1 MWRKPATRRGNLPGR
16 NGLGVPAGLDPG
28 KQGRE
33 VSESK
38 TTTAHSCHYTP
49 EKEGTSTLTGQ
60 ERWRWR
66 VRVREIGE
74 GDTMCP
80 HEQCSCRAL
89 GTGQPV
95 QGATTRRKSGVF
107 STRPPLPAP
116 ARWPSAEPA
125 PRAGPRVAALAAAG
139 PRRPSRVL
147 LPRAARQR
155 GDGDWRAGPSAQ
167 GSVSGDSLMGKRQ
180 SRTTCSSDLNSLL

>member
-28 KQGRE
+28 KKGGE
-33 VSESK
+33 VSGTK
-38 TTTAHSCHYTP
+38 TATANSWHYTP
-49 EKEGTSTLTGQ
+49 EKGGTSTLNGQ

-66 VRVREIGE
+66 VRVTEIGE

-80 HEQCSCRAL
+80 HERCSSRAL

-95 QGATTRRKSGVF
+95 RGATG
-107 STRPPLPAP
+107 PPLPAP

-125 PRAGPRVAALAAAG
+125 PHAGPRVAALAAAG

-147 LPRAARQR
+147 PPRAAQQR
-155 GDGDWRAGPSAQ
+155 GDGDRRAGPSAQ